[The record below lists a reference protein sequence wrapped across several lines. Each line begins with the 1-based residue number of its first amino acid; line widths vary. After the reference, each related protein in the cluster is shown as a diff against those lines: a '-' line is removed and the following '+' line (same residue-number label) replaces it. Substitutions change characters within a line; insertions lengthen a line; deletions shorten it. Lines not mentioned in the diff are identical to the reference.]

1 MTSAIGS
8 VGSTQ
13 STNQT
18 QAGGNSGNSQ
28 GAGMSQLT
36 NPNTFLTLLV
46 DEMKY
51 QDPLNPTSSQNL
63 MAQLAQLS
71 QVEQMNNMSSSMQM
85 SEASSLIGKSIS
97 GVNAG
102 GKPVTGTVTGV
113 ANGSNG
119 PMVYVNGESVDLSSI
134 TTIGTT

>member
-1 MTSAIGS
+1 MTSPIGS
-8 VGSTQ
+8 VGSAS

-18 QAGGNSGNSQ
+18 QTSGNAQ
-28 GAGMSQLT
+28 GMSQLM

-71 QVEQMNNMSSSMQM
+71 QVEQMNSMSSAMQM
-85 SEASSLIGKSIS
+85 SEASGLIGKSVS
-97 GVNAG
+97 GVNAA
-102 GKPVTGTVTGV
+102 GKQVTGTVTGV
-113 ANGSNG
+113 ATGSNG
-119 PMVYVNGESVDLSSI
+119 PMVYINGESVDLSSI
-134 TTIGTT
+134 AAIGTTGSQKP